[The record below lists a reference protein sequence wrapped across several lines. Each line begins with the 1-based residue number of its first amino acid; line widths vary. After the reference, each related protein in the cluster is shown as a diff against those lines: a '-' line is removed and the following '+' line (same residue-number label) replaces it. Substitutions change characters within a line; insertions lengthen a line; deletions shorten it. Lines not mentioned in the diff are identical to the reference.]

1 MSLLLLNREIGILE
15 FNSRVLSQAEDPKIP
30 LLERI
35 RFLSIVSSNLD
46 EFFEIRMAGIK
57 EQLLDNPLKVGS
69 DGRTITANYDL
80 VSQRAHALVDRQ
92 YELYQQVLLPHLKR
106 AGITFLLPEHWSS
119 PQRSWAEDFFKEE
132 LLPLLTPI
140 ALDPVHPFPRVIN
153 KSLNFVVQLHGNDAF
168 GRKANLAVVQ
178 APRALPR
185 YSYFYP
191 HSFRPSCINCFRE
204 WKCLVVI
211 SSGLLATPICLYQMM
226 RLLTF
231 VRLYRVSYHPV
242 IWGMLFVW
250 KPISIS
256 RMIYYN
262 DCAKKIILIC
272 LTATESTDR

>member
-69 DGRTITANYDL
+69 DGRTISANYDL
-80 VSQRAHALVDRQ
+80 VSERAHALVDRQ

-153 KSLNFVVQLHGNDAF
+153 KSLNFVV
-168 GRKANLAVVQ
+168 
-178 APRALPR
+178 P
-185 YSYFYP
+185 
-191 HSFRPSCINCFRE
+191 
-204 WKCLVVI
+204 
-211 SSGLLATPICLYQMM
+211 
-226 RLLTF
+226 
-231 VRLYRVSYHPV
+231 VSYTH
-242 IWGMLFVW
+242 
-250 KPISIS
+250 
-256 RMIYYN
+256 
-262 DCAKKIILIC
+262 
-272 LTATESTDR
+272 LTLPTKRIV